1 MSQEVR
7 QLEPQVLWN
16 KFADLNAVPR
26 PSKKED
32 RVIEFMKDFGE
43 RLGLETMEDEVRNV
57 IIRKPATVG
66 MENRKAIV
74 MQSHLDMVHQKN
86 NDTVYQISQ

>member
-26 PSKKED
+26 PSKRED
-32 RVIEFMKDFGE
+32 RVIEFMKEF
-43 RLGLETMEDEVRNV
+43 
-57 IIRKPATVG
+57 
-66 MENRKAIV
+66 
-74 MQSHLDMVHQKN
+74 
-86 NDTVYQISQ
+86 